1 MTTRTPPAR
10 TGALPPALPGR
21 LGAVL
26 GLAALALGSAACGG
40 ATGPA
45 FVDQA
50 AALGVDFTHDA
61 FLSGDRHFMEIAG
74 FGCGVLDYD
83 GDGDQD
89 LWFVQGS
96 AAGRDVGPSIAED
109 TRPKTDRL
117 YKSLLKETGKL
128 AFQDVTEAA
137 GIREDAFGMGLAAGD
152 YDTDGDLDVYVTNF
166 GPNVLWRNNG
176 DGTFTDITAAAG
188 AQDER
193 WSMGA
198 TFLDYD
204 RDGHLDLYIANYVS
218 FTLASHKACFAT
230 NGVKDY
236 CGPSA
241 YPAYP
246 DRLLRNLGDGRFS
259 DVTGAMG
266 VGEAAFPGLGVA
278 TADYNN
284 DGWPDLY
291 VANDGTENLLWLNR
305 EGKRFENAALE
316 VGAALD
322 GGGSPEAS
330 MGVVADDLDGN
341 GSLDIFLTHLTGE
354 TNTLYLD
361 DGTGLFRD
369 GTNAAGLGAP
379 SLPFTS
385 FGVAAVDYDGDGL
398 QDLAIAN
405 GGVRAVDTASLGQAD
420 PDKPLSQFNQHNQLM
435 RALAPGRWEEL
446 PGKRAGEAFGQPA
459 VYRGLA
465 HGDLDEDGDPDLVL
479 TQVNGPAMVLINQ
492 LGPPKRWLS
501 LRLLDAAGRD
511 ATGAVATVQTAG
523 GGRITRRAAMD
534 GSYLAVNDPR
544 VLMALGKDEVTA
556 VEVRWPTGRRETFAW
571 AGRAGEATVELKE
584 GSGESLP

>member
-1 MTTRTPPAR
+1 MIHPTPPPLVEPTPPAR
-10 TGALPPALPGR
+10 PRPGR
-21 LGAVL
+21 AAL
-26 GLAALALGSAACGG
+26 GLLALTLGVTSCAGTGGSV
-40 ATGPA
+40 

-61 FLSGDRHFMEIAG
+61 FLSGDMHFMEIAG

-83 GDGDQD
+83 GDGDLD
-89 LWFVQGS
+89 LWFLQGS
-96 AAGRDVGPSIAED
+96 AAGRQVEPSIGAD

-117 YKSLLKETGKL
+117 YKNLLKETGKL
-128 AFQDVTEAA
+128 AFEDVTEQA
-137 GIREDAFGMGLAAGD
+137 GIREDGYGMGLAAGD
-152 YDTDGDLDVYVTNF
+152 YDADGDLDVYVANF
-166 GPNVLWRNNG
+166 GPNALWRNNG
-176 DGTFTDITAAAG
+176 DGTFSEVAAATG
-188 AQDER
+188 AQEDR

-218 FTLASHKACFAT
+218 FTLASHKACFST

-246 DRLLRNLGDGRFS
+246 DRLLRNNGDGSFS

-266 VGEAAFPGLGVA
+266 IGAAAFPGLGVV
-278 TADYNN
+278 TADFNR

-305 EGKRFENAALE
+305 EGRRFENVALA
-316 VGAALD
+316 VGAAVD
-322 GGGSPEAS
+322 GGGSAEAS
-330 MGVVADDLDGN
+330 MGVVADDLNGDGF
-341 GSLDIFLTHLTGE
+341 LDIFLTHLTGE

-361 DGTGLFRD
+361 DGAGLYRD

-398 QDLAIAN
+398 SDLAIAN
-405 GGVRAVDTASLGQAD
+405 GGVRAVDTASQGQAD
-420 PDKPLSQFNQHNQLM
+420 PARPLSQFYQHNQLM
-435 RALAPGRWEEL
+435 HAVADGRWEEV
-446 PGKRAGEAFGQPA
+446 PGRRAGEAFVQAA

-479 TQVNGPAMVLINQ
+479 TQVNGPALVLINQ
-492 LGPPKRWLS
+492 LGPPARWLS
-501 LRLLDAAGRD
+501 LRLRDAQGRD
-511 ATGAVATVQTAG
+511 AAGAVATVRTV
-523 GGRITRRAAMD
+523 GGRAITRRGGFD

-544 VLMALGKDEVTA
+544 ILIGLGKDEVET
-556 VEVRWPTGRRETFAW
+556 VELRWPSGRRETFAW
-571 AGRAGEATVELKE
+571 AGRGGQTTVELKE